1 MLSGVNLSLSYRIPG
16 PFWLKP
22 PRVFAVNDVSITL
35 TPRRTLALVGES
47 GSGKSTTGRLLLGLE
62 KPDSGIVTLD
72 GTQLPKFGSGP
83 WQKMRKQL
91 QLVYQNPLAALDARM
106 KVIDSV
112 REPLIIHDIGT
123 YESRALQVGA
133 ALEAVGLTLE
143 QSTRYPHELS
153 GGQVQRAVLARAM
166 ITEPELLVCDEPMS
180 ALDVSVQAQVM
191 NTLLEL
197 QKRMRMAILFI
208 SHDLRLVRQIAHEV
222 AVMYLGRIVEQ
233 GPTELVLHRPL
244 HPYTK
249 ALVSAVPVIG
259 ARGQKRIVLAGD
271 PPDPS
276 RPPSGCPFH
285 PRCPISVD
293 RCRVD
298 RPTLRSSADG
308 QNVACHLADFG
319 VEASQ

>member
-1 MLSGVNLSLSYRIPG
+1 MLRCVNLSLSYRIPG
-16 PFWLKP
+16 PFWRKST
-22 PRVFAVNDVSITL
+22 RVFAVNDVSITL
-35 TPRRTLALVGES
+35 PPRQTLALVGES

-62 KPDSGIVTLD
+62 TPDAGYVMLN
-72 GTQLPKFGSGP
+72 GTRLPKPGTRR
-83 WQKMRKQL
+83 WQKLRKRL
-91 QLVYQNPLAALDARM
+91 QLVYQSPLAALDARM
-106 KVIDSV
+106 KISDAV
-112 REPLIIHDIGT
+112 REPLAIHNIGT
-123 YESRALQVGA
+123 PQERALKVGA

-143 QSTRYPHELS
+143 QSSRYPHELS

-166 ITEPELLVCDEPMS
+166 VTEPEVMVCDEPMS

-191 NTLLEL
+191 NTLLEM

-244 HPYTK
+244 HPYTR

-259 ARGQKRIVLAGD
+259 ARGQQRIVLAGD

-276 RPPSGCPFH
+276 RPPNGCPFH
-285 PRCPISVD
+285 PRCSLAVD

-298 RPTLRSSADG
+298 RPALRTSAEG
-308 QNVACHLADFG
+308 QSVACHVAEIG
-319 VEASQ
+319 AEASR